1 MHLSLPHTDEPDFQ
15 QKLSDLADEE
25 YFENAGKF
33 ESYGGQ
39 PEPEISEETYNEW
52 ADRIFA
58 EFRRKRFGTFE
69 KSAKSSSPKDKPA
82 QKTVLKLKLPSEDE
96 TKKRQNNYLLKFKK
110 LFESKESI
118 SMKDLPFTAD
128 TSAEKIIETILW
140 TDKVHFEEFI
150 NLFML
155 VLTT

>member
-1 MHLSLPHTDEPDFQ
+1 MHHSLTDEPDFHP
-15 QKLSDLADEE
+15 KLSDMADEE
-25 YFENAGKF
+25 YFEIAGKF

-69 KSAKSSSPKDKPA
+69 KSAKSSSLKDKPP

-128 TSAEKIIETILW
+128 TSPEKIIETILW

-150 NLFML
+150 SMFML